1 MTGCEIVREIAEARL
16 VEELAGNIARV
27 NSFDRD
33 ELVAI
38 TYEAL
43 LTTEEAR
50 LNDLRKNGHLRY
62 YIARI
67 LLNQYNST
75 TSTYHAIVG
84 AKNGQNGAIFE
95 DKQETPEDLSELMG
109 YVARL
114 SEPDRIIIT
123 LYAEHRSCRKLGA
136 LLHTSAMTACNQV
149 HRIRRIIKE
158 MIKADEDA
166 EAGRLKWR

>member
-1 MTGCEIVREIAEARL
+1 MTGSDIVREIAEARL
-16 VEELAGNIARV
+16 VEELACNITRV

-43 LTTEEAR
+43 LATDEER

-75 TSTYHAIVG
+75 TSTYYAIVG
-84 AKNGQNGAIFE
+84 AKNRQNGAIVIDE
-95 DKQETPEDLSELMG
+95 PETPEELDDLTPYL
-109 YVARL
+109 ARL
-114 SEPDRIIIT
+114 TAADRIIIQ
-123 LYAEHRSCRKLGA
+123 LYADCRSYRKLGA
-136 LLHTSAMTACNQV
+136 TLHISAMTACNQV
-149 HRIRRIIKE
+149 HRIRRTVKD
-158 MIKADEDA
+158 MIKADRDA
-166 EAGRLKWR
+166 EAERLKWR